1 MSNVKDILRRYG
13 VEKPVEEI
21 RVKREN
27 KKIKQEPSLTREE
40 LHKISL
46 LRIEEDGKKFREA
59 QEEQKRIDEENKLI
73 EELNNVQNKLTNPFS
88 LGRKV
93 DTNKIRQATIDNV
106 LPKSFVP
113 EQITSYPEPFEEEP
127 ALNRELAEFK
137 KQINGH
143 LSKLGFASG
152 AGGGAGIMGDLDD
165 VDISGRGHK
174 SILMFNDVTSKY
186 EVADPDLD
194 AGISNEDDT
203 GDEIILNATA
213 TGGADEGGSIQQENN
228 TRMASVDTNTTVS
241 SLSLSTATLTLTDSA
256 STEVTVDLSGLVVDT
271 ATEATNIT
279 ASANNSTN
287 ETVYPVFVDGAT
299 GTQGLE
305 TDTGLN
311 YNPSTGLLTSTGFS
325 GNLTGTLQTAA
336 QGNVT
341 SLGTLTT
348 LTIDNVIING
358 TTIGHTSDIDLMT
371 VADGELTVTG
381 TVSVSAN
388 IKPVNAGGSDLG
400 GASKEFN
407 DLYLNDSG
415 TIQWGNDQE
424 IRLRHL
430 ADQGLEIQSTHAAP
444 LVRRSQDIFIVLD
457 QTAAAGTDAGDNII
471 LDASA
476 AGTDVGDDILGE
488 DEVFLHSGMQRDV
501 INIIGS
507 DGKVKKS
514 VAGFSAG
521 AI

>member
-1 MSNVKDILRRYG
+1 MSNVKDILRKYG
-13 VEKPVEEI
+13 VEKPTEEI
-21 RVKREN
+21 LVKREN
-27 KKIKQEPSLTREE
+27 EKIKQEQLTRKE
-40 LHKISL
+40 LHKINL
-46 LRIEEDGKKFREA
+46 LRIEEEGKKFREA
-59 QEEQKRIDEENKLI
+59 QEEQKRIEEENKRI
-73 EELNNVQNKLTNPFS
+73 EELNSVQNKLTNPFS

-165 VDISGRGHK
+165 VDISSRTHK

-213 TGGADEGGSIQQENN
+213 TGGADEGGSIQQENE
-228 TRMASVDTNTTVS
+228 TRMAISDTTVS

-256 STEVTVDLSGLVVDT
+256 STEVTVDLSGLVSD
-271 ATEATNIT
+271 NIT
-279 ASANNSTN
+279 TSANNSTN

-400 GASKEFN
+400 GTSKEFN

-415 TIQWGNDQE
+415 TILWGNDQE

-430 ADQGLEIQSTHAAP
+430 ADQGLEIQSTHDAP

>member
-1 MSNVKDILRRYG
+1 MSNVKDILRKYG
-13 VEKPVEEI
+13 VEKPTEEI
-21 RVKREN
+21 LVKREN

-40 LHKISL
+40 LHKINL
-46 LRIEEDGKKFREA
+46 LKIEEDGKKFREA
-59 QEEQKRIDEENKLI
+59 QEEQKRIEEENKRI
-73 EELNNVQNKLTNPFS
+73 EELNSVQNKLTNPFS

-165 VDISGRGHK
+165 VDISSRTHK

-213 TGGADEGGSIQQENN
+213 TGGADEGGSIQQENE
-228 TRMASVDTNTTVS
+228 TRMAISDTTVS

-256 STEVTVDLSGLVVDT
+256 STEVTVDLSGLVSD
-271 ATEATNIT
+271 NIT
-279 ASANNSTN
+279 TSANNSTN

-400 GASKEFN
+400 GTSKEFN

-415 TIQWGNDQE
+415 TILWGNDQE

-501 INIIGS
+501 INIIG
-507 DGKVKKS
+507 
-514 VAGFSAG
+514 
-521 AI
+521 

>member
-1 MSNVKDILRRYG
+1 MSNVKDILRIYG
-13 VEKPVEEI
+13 VEKPTEEI
-21 RVKREN
+21 LVKREN

-40 LHKISL
+40 LHKINL
-46 LRIEEDGKKFREA
+46 LKIEEDGKKFREA

-165 VDISGRGHK
+165 VDISSRTHK

-213 TGGADEGGSIQQENN
+213 TGGADEGGSIQQENE
-228 TRMASVDTNTTVS
+228 TRMAISDTTVS

-256 STEVTVDLSGLVVDT
+256 STEVTVDLSGLVSD
-271 ATEATNIT
+271 NIT
-279 ASANNSTN
+279 TSANNSTN

-400 GASKEFN
+400 GTSKEFN

-415 TIQWGNDQE
+415 TILWGNDQE

-430 ADQGLEIQSTHAAP
+430 ADQGLEIQSTHDAP
-444 LVRRSQDIFIVLD
+444 LVRRGEDVFIVLD
-457 QTAAAGTDAGDNII
+457 QTAAAGTDAGDNVIM
-471 LDASA
+471 DRSA
-476 AGTDVGDDILGE
+476 ADGTDAVDDIIGE
-488 DEVFLHSGMQRDV
+488 DEVFLHSGMQRNV
-501 INIIGS
+501 INIRGS
-507 DGKVKKS
+507 SGEILNS
-514 VAGFSAG
+514 VAGFAPG

>member
-1 MSNVKDILRRYG
+1 
-13 VEKPVEEI
+13 
-21 RVKREN
+21 
-27 KKIKQEPSLTREE
+27 
-40 LHKISL
+40 
-46 LRIEEDGKKFREA
+46 
-59 QEEQKRIDEENKLI
+59 
-73 EELNNVQNKLTNPFS
+73 
-88 LGRKV
+88 
-93 DTNKIRQATIDNV
+93 
-106 LPKSFVP
+106 
-113 EQITSYPEPFEEEP
+113 
-127 ALNRELAEFK
+127 
-137 KQINGH
+137 
-143 LSKLGFASG
+143 
-152 AGGGAGIMGDLDD
+152 MGDLDD
-165 VDISGRGHK
+165 VDISSRTHK

-213 TGGADEGGSIQQENN
+213 TGGADEGGSIQQENE
-228 TRMASVDTNTTVS
+228 TRMAISDTTVS

-256 STEVTVDLSGLVVDT
+256 STEVTVDLSGLVSD
-271 ATEATNIT
+271 NIT
-279 ASANNSTN
+279 TSANNSTN

-400 GASKEFN
+400 GTSKEFN

-415 TIQWGNDQE
+415 TILWGNDQE

-430 ADQGLEIQSTHAAP
+430 ADQGLEIQSTHDAP